1 MEGLQDVKIVVRVP
15 LVAEKTFRVEFEGVC
30 EVLLA
35 VVCGPVVDCDD
46 RLLMR
51 GQILWVLVFYVP
63 K

>member
-1 MEGLQDVKIVVRVP
+1 MEGLQDIKVVVRVP

-46 RLLMR
+46 RL
-51 GQILWVLVFYVP
+51 
-63 K
+63 